1 MSGSG
6 PARVETPPCHPVIIR
21 LSPVSLFDPPT
32 RTPWRGSISPSISRV
47 SRRYPIRAG
56 FVLSTPRILLEGSVR
71 NAHSNSKDPRSLLWS
86 PTRADTGNVR
96 TERERLSLLSG
107 KTNKR
112 TTPSNLL
119 QPVRSSPFDGSPRW
133 IVPTGRYLP
142 IFPIH
147 PWAADSSGRGVW
159 ITLPRRED
167 PEDILPR
174 YWTDSRCKIGG
185 MIDRTRVAVLF
196 GLLGLACGLRKFVLH
211 VFFLFLK

>member
-32 RTPWRGSISPSISRV
+32 RIPWRGSISPSISRV

-107 KTNKR
+107 KRTNEQHLP
-112 TTPSNLL
+112 TCCNLFARR
-119 QPVRSSPFDGSPRW
+119 RS
-133 IVPTGRYLP
+133 TGRP
-142 IFPIH
+142 AGSSRRADICRFFRSIH
-147 PWAADSSGRGVW
+147 ERRTPPAEEFGLHCRGGRIRRISCHDIERIRGV
-159 ITLPRRED
+159 R
-167 PEDILPR
+167 
-174 YWTDSRCKIGG
+174 
-185 MIDRTRVAVLF
+185 
-196 GLLGLACGLRKFVLH
+196 LAGW
-211 VFFLFLK
+211 